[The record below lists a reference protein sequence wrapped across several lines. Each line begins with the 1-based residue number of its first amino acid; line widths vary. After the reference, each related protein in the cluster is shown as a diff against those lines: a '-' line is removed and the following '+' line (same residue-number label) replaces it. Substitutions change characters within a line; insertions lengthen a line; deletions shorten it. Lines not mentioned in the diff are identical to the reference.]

1 MSYVV
6 YDNVANT
13 NIGPFDDYETAEM
26 FVLHASHSM
35 LDEGECLSIEPV
47 SEPTDWA
54 LDNGIYIDALV

>member
-1 MSYVV
+1 
-6 YDNVANT
+6 
-13 NIGPFDDYETAEM
+13 M

-54 LDNGIYIDALV
+54 LDNGIYVDALV